1 MTPARTTD
9 TVTTS
14 TTRRPILARA
24 TRLSI
29 EMHVANMIQIALSL
43 GVKRMHSHRAL
54 VFLGSMATSANVKVL
69 VEKSFATITVHIH
82 TG

>member
-1 MTPARTTD
+1 
-9 TVTTS
+9 
-14 TTRRPILARA
+14 
-24 TRLSI
+24 
-29 EMHVANMIQIALSL
+29 MHVANMIQIALSL

-54 VFLGSMATSANVKVL
+54 VFLGSMATSANVEVL